1 MMAELTQLNW
11 GLLAPILVIQLIL
24 MVTALIDI
32 ARSESTNGP
41 KFLWVLVVIF
51 ISMIGPILY
60 FVIGRK
66 R

>member
-1 MMAELTQLNW
+1 MAGINW
-11 GLLAPILVIQLIL
+11 ALIAPIIVIQLIL
-24 MVTALIDI
+24 MVTALVDLG
-32 ARSESTNGP
+32 RSEETNGP
-41 KFLWVLVVIF
+41 KILWVFVILL

>member
-1 MMAELTQLNW
+1 MEEISMMNWAIVLPIIIIQFLLTII
-11 GLLAPILVIQLIL
+11 ALVDL
-24 MVTALIDI
+24 V
-32 ARSESTNGP
+32 RSEETNGP
-41 KFLWVLVVIF
+41 KILWVFVILL